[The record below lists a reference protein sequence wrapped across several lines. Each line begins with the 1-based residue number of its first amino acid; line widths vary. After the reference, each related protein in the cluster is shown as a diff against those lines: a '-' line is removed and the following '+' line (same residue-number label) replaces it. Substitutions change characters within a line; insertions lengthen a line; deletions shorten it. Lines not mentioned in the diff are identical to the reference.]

1 MATSARPAPPF
12 VPPPF
17 EWPAV
22 PPLDNGDQLTREEF
36 ERRYNAMPHVKKAE
50 LIEGEVYMASAVR
63 WNQHAGR
70 HADLLTWL
78 GVYRAYTPGVSV
90 GDSGS
95 IRLDLENEPQPDAT
109 MIIEPA
115 FGGRV
120 RLSPDDYVE
129 GSPELAAEVAAS
141 SVSIDMNTKL
151 RVYRR
156 NQVQEYIVWRVYDR
170 AIDWFTLTEGRFD
183 PLPLN
188 AAGIYQ
194 SRVFPG
200 LWLDPAAM
208 TRSDL
213 ATVLQV
219 LQQGLASP
227 EHAAFV
233 AQLQERYAAHR
244 NP

>member
-1 MATSARPAPPF
+1 MATSETLAPLS
-12 VPPPF
+12 PF
-17 EWPAV
+17 EWPLI
-22 PPLDNGDQLTREEF
+22 PPLDNGDQLTRDEF
-36 ERRYNAMPHVKKAE
+36 ERRYSAMPHIKKAE
-50 LIEGEVYMASAVR
+50 LIEGEVHMPSAVR

-95 IRLDLENEPQPDAT
+95 IRLDLENEPQPDAA

-115 FGGRV
+115 CGGRV

-141 SVSIDMNTKL
+141 SVSIDLNTKL

-170 AIDWFTLTEGRFD
+170 AIDWFTLFEGRFD
-183 PLPLN
+183 PLPRT
-188 AAGIYQ
+188 ADGIYQ

-208 TRSDL
+208 TRFDL

-227 EHAAFV
+227 KHAAFV
-233 AQLQERYAAHR
+233 AQLRQAIRRH
-244 NP
+244 P